1 MNTAAKNKMVL
12 LVLGILLIANLVLLS
27 VFFLNKPDVKRGE
40 HKSPMTDFLQ
50 KEIGFNKE
58 QMAEFETIK
67 SDHRSQV
74 KELFD
79 KMRNNKEQAFKE
91 LGTKSFSDSAI
102 INAATYSALQQKDLE
117 IQMLKHLKA
126 IRNICTPQQRA
137 KFDTGF
143 YKVMNRGKDHRP

>member
-1 MNTAAKNKMVL
+1 MII
-12 LVLGILLIANLVLLS
+12 GILLIANIVLLS
-27 VFFLNKPDVKRGE
+27 VFLSDKPDGKKGE
-40 HKSPMTDFLQ
+40 HKNQMTDFLQ
-50 KEIGFNKE
+50 KEIRFNDE
-58 QMAEFETIK
+58 QMAEFEFIK

-79 KMRNNKEQAFKE
+79 KMRSNKEQAFKE

-102 INAATYSALQQKDLE
+102 INAATYSAMQQKDLE
-117 IQMLKHLKA
+117 IQMLKHLKD

-143 YKVMNRGKDHRP
+143 YKVMNRGRDRRP